1 MKKKL
6 NLIVLICIS
15 LIVCFS
21 IIAACSPAEETKN
34 EKVILTW
41 YYDSSSKSPLTIVV
55 YNGDVQLSKMEMTK
69 TGYTFL
75 GLFDSREGGVQVV
88 NAYGRNVIKIT
99 KSMTLYA
106 QWMKKT
112 YEIELELNGGNLLS
126 GGDKVIPILYGDE
139 VPDLPVA
146 EKIGYDFVGW
156 RNGEAM
162 ISDATGK
169 IYEQYKVLNSPAYSL
184 NEDKIKLEAVFKIKQ
199 VVVTFEFGNSIKT
212 TMKTYDYGTKF
223 DSIEMPEMDTG
234 DMEIGA
240 WSTSK
245 YEYVAPTGIIDENTT
260 LYAVWK
266 YYRIIELYSESESKP
281 QLVKV
286 YQEEEYEFP
295 VLDKQGFEL
304 EGWYT
309 SPLFAGNPVETT
321 TYYSTVNKFYA
332 KWNLVTYSINFV
344 TGTAEELPEMTYTI
358 ESEFELPTINKENY
372 IFIGWKS
379 NDKPDE
385 IIKNIIPGTTG
396 DMVLEAVFKGEEKGV
411 ALNAGEGKISASTT
425 QVEYGAHYKLEVPV
439 YDGYEFQGWYLSEE
453 DDAVRLTDKEGNSLN
468 IWEYSDAET
477 QIFAKYL
484 LKVYVEVVCNK
495 DNNASASVNEYYTV
509 GETVSLVA
517 EIIDGY
523 SFAGWYKNGSKVSD
537 VLTYVFSITEDVQ
550 LEIRVE
556 ANIYNVDFDPNGGIY
571 HVSTDEVV
579 FDDEYAFSVPYKE
592 GYTFLGWYFGE
603 EEVTDSSGKG
613 KGVWHYTSDITLV
626 ARYKE
631 GSDGTIAVY
640 DASGLKKIADNP
652 AGNYFLIKDLDMLN
666 IEWVPFDFKGNLE
679 GNGFKI
685 KNLSVSSDVGNI
697 GMFLT
702 NSGTI
707 KNLTLENLSITSA
720 SINQVMIGGLCAVNT
735 GTIDTVTVKGRV
747 AGQYCRAGGIAGK
760 QQGGKIIN
768 SNNYATVSVDTFES
782 SISAGGITGW
792 LSGGSIDKCKNYGA
806 VSSDYHTGGI
816 VGWAQNVNFVS
827 SENYGAISGGDNV
840 GGIVGIIELSGNC
853 TVNSHI
859 VNYGTVSGEENVGGL
874 FGKIYDSIYTGN
886 TTAYYTVTIKNVYN
900 NGDVSGKENVGGII
914 GYTYAEATVHQYYIK
929 ESYMKYVFDNMS
941 NTGDVNGEY
950 FVGGIVGYAYSDDG
964 ASRIY
969 FCSNNSIIEAKAIVG
984 GLAGKIENVKII
996 DCNNEGTEIS
1006 ATGYYLNGS
1015 NLIAYVGGF
1024 VGKGYSVE
1032 KCTNNVRINYLNT
1045 GIYVGGIAGYLNGS
1059 VSECINNS
1067 DVSSQGK
1074 CVGGIVGERG
1084 GSSATSFTNCINNGN
1099 ISGKNYTGGIVGRI
1113 YSDLS
1118 IGYDYY
1124 TLTYSLGKMTNV
1136 GDITGEEYVG
1146 GCFGEIYV
1154 NIYTSSV
1161 RDASIKVLASEWDNG
1176 GTVSGTSIVGGLA
1189 GSVYTDNSSSSLTV
1203 CFSTGNV
1210 VAEKE
1215 YSQTIAKVTNFKIN
1229 S

>member
-15 LIVCFS
+15 LIICFS

-286 YQEEEYEFP
+286 YQGEEYEFP
-295 VLDKQGFEL
+295 VLDKQGFAL

-309 SPLFAGNPVETT
+309 SPLFAGNPVEAT

-344 TGTAEELPEMTYTI
+344 TKTADELPEMTYTI
-358 ESEFELPTINKENY
+358 ESEFELPTVNKENY

-396 DMVLEAVFKGEEKGV
+396 DMLLEAVFNGEEKGV
-411 ALNAGEGKISASTT
+411 VLNAGEGKISASTT

-453 DDAVRLTDKEGNSLN
+453 DDAVCLTDKEGNSLN

-495 DNNASASVNEYYTV
+495 DNNASANVNEYYTV
-509 GETVSLVA
+509 GQTVSLVA
-517 EIIDGY
+517 EIADGY
-523 SFAGWYKNGSKVSD
+523 SFEGWYKNGSKVSD
-537 VLTYVFSITEDVQ
+537 VLTYVFSITEDVK

-556 ANIYNVDFDPNGGIY
+556 AKIYNVDFDPNGGIY

-603 EEVTDSSGKG
+603 EEVTDASGKG
-613 KGVWHYTSDITLV
+613 KGVWHYTSDIVLV

-640 DASGLKKIADNP
+640 DANSLKKIADNP
-652 AGNYFLIKDLDMLN
+652 AGSYFLIKDLDMLN

-792 LSGGSIDKCKNYGA
+792 LSGGSIEKCKNYGA

-827 SENYGAISGGDNV
+827 SENHGAISGGDNV
-840 GGIVGIIELSGNC
+840 GGIAGLTELAGSY
-853 TVNSHI
+853 TINSYI
-859 VNYGTVSGEENVGGL
+859 VNYGVVSGV
-874 FGKIYDSIYTGN
+874 D
-886 TTAYYTVTIKNVYN
+886 
-900 NGDVSGKENVGGII
+900 NVGGII
-914 GYTYAEATVHQYYIK
+914 GKLSDYLYTSAESTYILTIK
-929 ESYMKYVFDNMS
+929 NVS
-941 NTGDVNGEY
+941 NYGAITGID
-950 FVGGIVGYAYSDDG
+950 FVGGIIGYSKTYAEKPYWANSSYVKTIMQNLKNTGNITGETYVAGIAGYAYSNHGSSQISYCDISCLIKGKAYIG
-964 ASRIY
+964 A
-969 FCSNNSIIEAKAIVG
+969 VG
-984 GLAGKIENVKII
+984 GKLENIGI
-996 DCNNEGTEIS
+996 SNSTNTGSEIVLTS
-1006 ATGYYLNGS
+1006 YYISGS
-1015 NLIAYVGGF
+1015 TIYAYLGGF
-1024 VGKGYSVE
+1024 VGSGVSVSDCVNE
-1032 KCTNNVRINYLNT
+1032 VEINNPYT
-1045 GIYVGGIAGYLNGS
+1045 GIYVGGIAGYIMCSITNC
-1059 VSECINNS
+1059 VNNKN
-1067 DVSSQGK
+1067 VSSQGK

-1084 GSSATSFTNCINNGN
+1084 SINTNALSGCTNNGDVSGTVYVGGITGRIYCDVTLQYKDFFGNLSVTKMMNNGN
-1099 ISGKNYTGGIVGRI
+1099 INGT
-1113 YSDLS
+1113 
-1118 IGYDYY
+1118 
-1124 TLTYSLGKMTNV
+1124 
-1136 GDITGEEYVG
+1136 EYVG
-1146 GCFGEIYV
+1146 GIFGDIYV
-1154 NIYTSSV
+1154 NVNTNNGMYETWM
-1161 RDASIKVLASEWDNG
+1161 KVVGSEWDNRG
-1176 GTVSGTSIVGGLA
+1176 KVSGTSIVGGLA

-1203 CFSTGNV
+1203 CFSAGNV